1 MFRHVIILLNSDKFK
16 SRVAFVKTDEEV
28 IEYHKIKSVIDVV
41 QSMYNEEYVVHRMI
55 TNSNSVESI
64 SICDPFFK
72 GVEMYTD
79 EEAFTKLLKDNFEE
93 SYLDPLDIAEY
104 ILSIKGMTHLRL
116 QKILYMIYAEC
127 LFEGEK
133 LFKQNPVAFT
143 YGPVYLSVYHKYKH
157 GNKKVEKANISK
169 ITVKSLLDNKKL
181 ACLNDAVEKVLSITE
196 GKKDSEIVSA
206 THVKDSPWALV
217 FEEGKNGIITD
228 DLILSNHNRVKDFL
242 VVN

>member
-79 EEAFTKLLKDNFEE
+79 EEAFIKLLKDNFEE
-93 SYLDPLDIAEY
+93 SYL
-104 ILSIKGMTHLRL
+104 
-116 QKILYMIYAEC
+116 
-127 LFEGEK
+127 
-133 LFKQNPVAFT
+133 
-143 YGPVYLSVYHKYKH
+143 
-157 GNKKVEKANISK
+157 
-169 ITVKSLLDNKKL
+169 
-181 ACLNDAVEKVLSITE
+181 
-196 GKKDSEIVSA
+196 
-206 THVKDSPWALV
+206 
-217 FEEGKNGIITD
+217 
-228 DLILSNHNRVKDFL
+228 
-242 VVN
+242 

>member
-1 MFRHVIILLNSDKFK
+1 
-16 SRVAFVKTDEEV
+16 
-28 IEYHKIKSVIDVV
+28 
-41 QSMYNEEYVVHRMI
+41 
-55 TNSNSVESI
+55 
-64 SICDPFFK
+64 
-72 GVEMYTD
+72 
-79 EEAFTKLLKDNFEE
+79 
-93 SYLDPLDIAEY
+93 
-104 ILSIKGMTHLRL
+104 
-116 QKILYMIYAEC
+116 
-127 LFEGEK
+127 
-133 LFKQNPVAFT
+133 
-143 YGPVYLSVYHKYKH
+143 H